1 MRDNNAFQRPRSD
14 FFLLSHVNFP
24 SQQNGDLGKG
34 IKVRVRK
41 TSIEHAQMCLCF
53 V

>member
-1 MRDNNAFQRPRSD
+1 MRDNNAVQRPRSD

-34 IKVRVRK
+34 
-41 TSIEHAQMCLCF
+41 T
-53 V
+53 